1 MDYSRIKIENAI
13 KLIDNKS
20 KIMID
25 GRYRSKKI
33 DKGIVFNILE
43 QIKKE
48 LT

>member
-1 MDYSRIKIENAI
+1 MNYSRIKIENAI
-13 KLIDNKS
+13 KLIDDKS

-33 DKGIVFNILE
+33 DKEIVFNILE

-48 LT
+48 LS